1 MVFLILRIKF
11 FFVNPIQTLKALF
24 HLNIIYFFNLFI
36 PQHAQSVNS
45 RSFFRRVIRR
55 KPYDNDRAY

>member
-11 FFVNPIQTLKALF
+11 FFASQIQTLKALF

-36 PQHAQSVNS
+36 P
-45 RSFFRRVIRR
+45 
-55 KPYDNDRAY
+55 